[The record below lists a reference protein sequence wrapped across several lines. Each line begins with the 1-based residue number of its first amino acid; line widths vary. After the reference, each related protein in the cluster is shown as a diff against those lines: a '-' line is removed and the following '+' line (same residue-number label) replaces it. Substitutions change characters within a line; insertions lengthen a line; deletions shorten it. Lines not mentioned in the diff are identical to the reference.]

1 MSNGA
6 KGKIV
11 VGVDG
16 SPASARALRWALR
29 QAELTGAEVEAVH
42 AWQIPAMYGTA
53 AMTLPGD
60 QLAETAENAMNEA
73 MDAVAGEARFKDI
86 PVDRRLVEAHPAKAL
101 IEESKD
107 ADLLVVGNRGHGGF
121 VGALIGSVS
130 QQVVHHASCP
140 VVVVR
145 AEN

>member
-11 VGVDG
+11 VGIDG
-16 SPASARALRWALR
+16 SPASARALRWAVR
-29 QAELTGAEVEAVH
+29 QAELTGAEVEAMH
-42 AWQIPAMYGTA
+42 AWQVPAMYGTA
-53 AMTLPGD
+53 AMALPGD
-60 QLAETAENAMNEA
+60 QLAQTAENTLNEA
-73 MDAVAGEARFKDI
+73 MADVAGESRSRGIA
-86 PVDRRLVEAHPAKAL
+86 VSQRLVEAHPAKAL

-107 ADLLVVGNRGHGGF
+107 ADLVVVGNRGHGGF

-145 AEN
+145 SEN

>member
-60 QLAETAENAMNEA
+60 QLADTAENTLNEA
-73 MDAVAGEARFKDI
+73 VANVTGESRAQG
-86 PVDRRLVEAHPAKAL
+86 VTVTARLVEAHPAKAL
-101 IEESKD
+101 LEESED
-107 ADLLVVGNRGHGGF
+107 ADLVVVGNRGHGGF

>member
-16 SPASARALRWALR
+16 SPASVRALRWALR
-29 QAELTGAEVEAVH
+29 QAELTGAEIEAVH

-53 AMTLPGD
+53 AMALPGD
-60 QLAETAENAMNEA
+60 QLAETAENTLKEA
-73 MDAVAGEARFKDI
+73 TSNVTGESRAKGVTI
-86 PVDRRLVEAHPAKAL
+86 TERLVEGHPAKAL
-101 IEESKD
+101 LEESED
-107 ADLLVVGNRGHGGF
+107 ADLVVVGNRGHGGF

-145 AEN
+145 AES